1 MTLISISIQ
10 SKGGPGSGNWGHR
23 GIPGKVGG
31 SSPRGAGTFSVG
43 SPAYGNLNDVDSKA
57 NALLLT
63 ATKGA
68 YNPASLD
75 RLLRLA
81 SDELRRLSREDTSDL
96 EIEGAKRNFIRKQA
110 MVDNNAHWIMTN
122 SERRGQIKNDI
133 VTNLSESTG
142 TSQENV
148 NEIIGEWAE
157 TSNDMSRQAI
167 SMQEAVSEE
176 FGVPLS
182 DWQESNRIRS
192 KGFVARDDERKV
204 LRAMYNN
211 TQAELKT
218 AGYKPGDT
226 VTLYRGY
233 EGAKGSSIP
242 DRGTDVNY
250 AGNAMESWSILPSI
264 AGSFGSNPIRGR
276 VLSMN
281 VPVENVLSIATTG
294 FGCLPEGEFVILG
307 SGKGNVAHVL
317 SLDDLGIRQVRS

>member
-1 MTLISISIQ
+1 MHINISI
-10 SKGGPGSGNWGHR
+10 KGGPGSGNWGHR

-43 SPAYGNLNDVDSKA
+43 SPAYGNLNNVDSKA

-68 YNPASLD
+68 YDERALH
-75 RLLRLA
+75 RLLADEKANLA
-81 SDELRRLSREDTSDL
+81 WREREGQSAL
-96 EIEGAKRNFIRKQA
+96 HIEGARRGVARFQA
-110 MVDNNAHWIMTN
+110 MVDNNTHWIQVTT
-122 SERRGQIKNDI
+122 ERRGKIKDDL
-133 VTNLSESTG
+133 VSNLSGSTG

-192 KGFVARDDERKV
+192 KGFVPRDDERKL
-204 LRAMYNN
+204 LRDMYTT

-307 SGKGNVAHVL
+307 SGKGNVAHIM